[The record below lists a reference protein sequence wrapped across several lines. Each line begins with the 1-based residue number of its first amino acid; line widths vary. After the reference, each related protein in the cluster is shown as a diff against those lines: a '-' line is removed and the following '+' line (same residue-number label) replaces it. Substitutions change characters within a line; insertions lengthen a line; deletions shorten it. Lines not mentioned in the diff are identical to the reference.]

1 MGRIPDEDIQR
12 VRDATD
18 IVQLVSE
25 SVLLKQRGR
34 LWWGNCPFHQEKTPS
49 FKVDPATQ
57 LWHCFGCGAGGDVF
71 GFVMQSQGLEFADA
85 VRWLAERARIEIREE
100 GGGTPSGRKERL
112 RAACEAAAAFYHK
125 VLMSGRTP
133 EAQAAREYLASRGF
147 GSAVAKRW
155 RLGFAPSD
163 GRSLVQ
169 HLATAGF
176 TREEVLEAGLA
187 VGNAG
192 SRLRDRFIG
201 RVMFPIGDIHGRV
214 IAFGGR
220 ILESAGATG
229 PKYLNSNETPI
240 FVKAANLYGIDRARN
255 AIVVDGTAVVVEGY
269 TDVIALHEAGITTA
283 VATLGTALGERHV
296 RLLARFAKRIVY
308 LFDGDEAGLRAAD
321 RALEFLDWSAT
332 PEAGSARI
340 DLAVGIIPDGLDPA
354 DFVKSQGVD
363 AMRAVIAGAAP
374 LVRFAID
381 RRLQRHDLS
390 SPEGKAAALTD
401 AAEVLAR
408 VGGSLIAQEYAQYVA
423 DRLFVS
429 ADVVVSAIHAARKG
443 GRPALAAPDAE
454 AAVEEQGLPSSVT
467 AVEHALLEL
476 VCRYPSIRSAAR
488 ELLEEEF
495 GEPLLGPEARII
507 LDAVVGAGDA
517 TGDDLVARVRTSHPE
532 AVTWVSALL
541 VDAAEV
547 EDVEY
552 AFHEIADRLKESGLE
567 RLILRKNARLREL
580 DPVRDAGEVDVLFRE
595 VAELQRRLAALKE
608 GYGRASEPTE

>member
-71 GFVMQSQGLEFADA
+71 GFVMQSQGLDFADA
-85 VRWLAERARIEIREE
+85 VRWLADRARIEIREE

-125 VLMSGRTP
+125 VLVSGRTP
-133 EAQAAREYLASRGF
+133 DAQAAREYLASRGF
-147 GSAVAKRW
+147 GSPVAKRW

-163 GRSLVQ
+163 GRSLVE
-169 HLATAGF
+169 HLASAGF
-176 TREEVLEAGLA
+176 TRDEVLQAGLV
-187 VGNAG
+187 VGSAG
-192 SRLRDRFIG
+192 TRLKDRFVG
-201 RVMFPIGDIHGRV
+201 RVMFPISDLHGRV

-220 ILESAGATG
+220 ILEPAGATG

-269 TDVIALHEAGITTA
+269 TDVIALHEAGVATA

-332 PEAGSARI
+332 PEAGSARV
-340 DLAVGIIPDGLDPA
+340 DLAVGVIPDGLDPA
-354 DFVKSQGVD
+354 DYVKSRGAE
-363 AMRAVIAGAAP
+363 AMRELIASAVP
-374 LVRFAID
+374 LVRFAVD
-381 RRLQRHDLS
+381 RRLERHDTAT
-390 SPEGKAAALTD
+390 PEGKAAALGD
-401 AAEVLAR
+401 AADVLSR
-408 VGGSLIAQEYAQYVA
+408 VGDSLIAKEYAQYVA

-429 ADVVVSAIHAARKG
+429 ADTVMAAIKPRSERMRQRAERGEGVASDEEAATFGVSA
-443 GRPALAAPDAE
+443 
-454 AAVEEQGLPSSVT
+454 VERE
-467 AVEHALLEL
+467 LLEL
-476 VCRYPSIRSAAR
+476 IAGYPSIRPAAR
-488 ELLEEEF
+488 ELLALDF
-495 GEPLLGPEARII
+495 GEPLLGDGARRVAEAM
-507 LDAVVGAGDA
+507 LAAGDA
-517 TGDDLVARVRTSHPE
+517 TGDALVAAVRASYPD
-532 AVTWVSALL
+532 AVGLVSALI
-541 VDAAEV
+541 VDAPKG

-580 DPVRDAGEVDVLFRE
+580 DPVRDADEADGLFRE

-608 GYGRASEPTE
+608 GYGRASDTTE

>member
-71 GFVMQSQGLEFADA
+71 GFVMQSQGLDFADA
-85 VRWLAERARIEIREE
+85 VRWLADRARIEIREE

-125 VLMSGRTP
+125 VLVSGRTP
-133 EAQAAREYLASRGF
+133 DAQAAREYLASRGF
-147 GSAVAKRW
+147 GSPVAKRW
-155 RLGFAPSD
+155 RLGFAPAD

-169 HLATAGF
+169 HLASSGF
-176 TREEVLEAGLA
+176 TRDEVLEAGLA
-187 VGNAG
+187 VGSPG
-192 SRLRDRFIG
+192 SRIRDRFVG
-201 RVMFPIGDIHGRV
+201 RVMFPITDIHGRV

-220 ILESAGATG
+220 ILESAGAAG

-240 FVKAANLYGIDRARN
+240 FLKAANLYGIDRARN

-321 RALEFLDWSAT
+321 RALEFLDWTAT
-332 PEAGSARI
+332 PEAGSARV
-340 DLAVGIIPDGLDPA
+340 DLAVGVIPDGLDPA

-363 AMRAVIAGAAP
+363 AMRAVIGNAAP

-390 SPEGKAAALTD
+390 SPEGKAAAVRD

-408 VGGSLIAQEYAQYVA
+408 VRTSLIAKEYAQYVA

-429 ADVVVSAIHAARKG
+429 ADVV
-443 GRPALAAPDAE
+443 LAAVRGVRGAGQASD
-454 AAVEEQGLPSSVT
+454 VELHGVAGQDESGPPSDVT
-467 AVEHALLEL
+467 AVERALIQLL
-476 VCRYPSIRSAAR
+476 CRYPGIRAAAR
-488 ELLEEEF
+488 ELLADEF
-495 GEPLLGPEARII
+495 GEPLLGREAR
-507 LDAVVGAGDA
+507 VVVEAIVDAGDV
-517 TGDDLVARVRTSHPE
+517 TGDDLIAGVRARRPD

-567 RLILRKNARLREL
+567 RLILRKNALLREL

-595 VAELQRRLAALKE
+595 VADLQRRLAALKE
-608 GYGRASEPTE
+608 GYGRASEATE